1 MSVLTI
7 VGGAVFLA
15 GVAIMVASRR
25 ERGTAAALFMLLGA
39 FLTMSGAASVARELR
54 SGPYR
59 TPVVVIWPLV
69 TVGCVVLGVRAV
81 KRAKLETEQVSRS
94 G

>member
-1 MSVLTI
+1 MSVLPI
-7 VGGAVFLA
+7 IGGAVFLA

-25 ERGTAAALFMLLGA
+25 ERGAAAALFVLGA
-39 FLTMSGAASVARELR
+39 FLAMSGAASVARELR

-59 TPVVVIWPLV
+59 TPVVVIWPIV

-81 KRAKLETEQVSRS
+81 KRAKP
-94 G
+94 